1 MKLRSIGRAGIVA
14 ATLTALLLI
23 VAAPAFAHEV
33 RKVGA
38 YQLTVGWQ
46 HEPVYAGTQ
55 NAVQI
60 FVHDAGGAPVDD
72 LGNPVTLKVQ
82 VIFGSTTSEFLDLE
96 PSFDADTGLG
106 THGEWD
112 AAITPTEPGNYTFH
126 LTGSIHGQAIDQ
138 KFTSGA
144 ETFNPVEDPTAIE
157 FPNKTPSASQQ
168 AAAIKQLQAT
178 TAAAASDASSAKD
191 SASTA
196 TTVAIVGIV
205 LAVVLGGVAIGIAMS
220 GRKGRSST

>member
-1 MKLRSIGRAGIVA
+1 MLRPVARVA
-14 ATLTALLLI
+14 AATVAVGTVLFAVASPAL
-23 VAAPAFAHEV
+23 AHEV

-60 FVHDAGGAPVDD
+60 FIHDSSGAPVDD
-72 LGNPVTLKVQ
+72 LGTPPSLKVQ
-82 VIFGSTTSEFLDLE
+82 VVFGAKTSDELDLE

-138 KFTSGA
+138 KFTSGP
-144 ETFNPVEDPTAIE
+144 ETFNSVDDPATIE
-157 FPNKTPSASQQ
+157 FPTKTPSAQQQ
-168 AAAIKQLQAT
+168 AAAITRLQAS
-178 TAAAASDASSAKD
+178 TADAASDASSAKD

-196 TTVAIVGIV
+196 TTVGIVAIV
-205 LAVVLGGVAIGIAMS
+205 LAVVLGGVAIGLAVS
-220 GRKGRSST
+220 ARKGRSSA

>member
-1 MKLRSIGRAGIVA
+1 MLRPSVRAA
-14 ATLTALLLI
+14 AAAAAMFAMLLGL
-23 VAAPAFAHEV
+23 ATPAFAHEV

-60 FVHDAGGAPVDD
+60 FIHDSSGAPVDD
-72 LGNPVTLKVQ
+72 LGTPPSLKVH
-82 VIFGSTTSEFLDLE
+82 VIYGSTTSDALDLE
-96 PSFDADTGLG
+96 PSFDEDTGLG
-106 THGEWD
+106 THGEFD

-138 KFTSGA
+138 KFTSGD
-144 ETFNPVEDPTAIE
+144 ETFNPVDDPATVE
-157 FPNKTPSASQQ
+157 FPTKTPSANQQ
-168 AAAIKQLQAT
+168 AAAITRLQAT
-178 TAAAASDASSAKD
+178 TADAASSASSAKD

-196 TTVAIVGIV
+196 TTVAIVAIV
-205 LAVVLGGVAIGIAMS
+205 VAVVLGGIAIGLALS
-220 GRKGRSST
+220 GRKRRSPA

>member
-1 MKLRSIGRAGIVA
+1 MLRSSTRVA
-14 ATLTALLLI
+14 AA
-23 VAAPAFAHEV
+23 VAAVSAVLLAIATPAFAHEV

-60 FVHDAGGAPVDD
+60 FIHDANGQPVDD

-82 VIFGSTTSEFLDLE
+82 VIFGSKTSEVLDLE

-126 LTGSIHGQAIDQ
+126 LTGSIHGQTIDQ
-138 KFTSGA
+138 KFTSGD
-144 ETFNPVEDPTAIE
+144 ETFNPVDAPATIE
-157 FPNKTPSASQQ
+157 FPTKTPSAQEQ
-168 AAAIKQLQAT
+168 AAAITRLQAT
-178 TAAAASDASSAKD
+178 TADAASDASSAKD

-196 TTVAIVGIV
+196 TTLAIVGIV
-205 LAVVLGGVAIGIAMS
+205 VAVVLGGVAIGLAVS
-220 GRKGRSST
+220 GRKGRTST

>member
-1 MKLRSIGRAGIVA
+1 MQLRPVTRAGLAVVTAVAIVLA
-14 ATLTALLLI
+14 
-23 VAAPAFAHEV
+23 VASPAFAHEV

-46 HEPVYAGTQ
+46 HEPAYAGTE
-55 NAVQI
+55 NGVQI
-60 FVHDAGGAPVDD
+60 FVHDANGTPVDD
-72 LGNPVTLKVQ
+72 LGTPVTLKVQ
-82 VIFGSTTSEFLDLE
+82 AVYSGAPSPYLDLE
-96 PSFDADTGLG
+96 PSWDPDTGLG

-112 AAITPTEPGNYTFH
+112 AAITPTEPGTYTFH

-138 KFTSGA
+138 KFTSSA
-144 ETFNPVEDPTAIE
+144 TTFDPVQDPTAIE

-168 AAAIKQLQAT
+168 AAAIRQLQAT
-178 TAAAASDASSAKD
+178 TADAASEASSAKD

-205 LAVVLGGVAIGIAMS
+205 LAVLLGGAAVALALS
-220 GRKGRSST
+220 SRKGRSST

>member
-1 MKLRSIGRAGIVA
+1 MTLRPFARVA
-14 ATLTALLLI
+14 ATTAAVFAVLLGL
-23 VAAPAFAHEV
+23 ATPALAHEV

-46 HEPVYAGTQ
+46 HEPVYAGTE

-60 FVHDAGGAPVDD
+60 FIHDSSGAPVDD

-82 VIFGSTTSEFLDLE
+82 VIFGSKTSDYLDLG
-96 PSFDADTGLG
+96 PSFDEDTGLG

-138 KFTSGA
+138 KFTSGP
-144 ETFNPVEDPTAIE
+144 ETFNAVDDPATVE
-157 FPNKTPSASQQ
+157 FPTKTPSAQQQ
-168 AAAIKQLQAT
+168 AAAITRLQAT
-178 TAAAASDASSAKD
+178 TADAASDASSAKD

-196 TTVAIVGIV
+196 TTVGVVAIV
-205 LAVVLGGVAIGIAMS
+205 LAVVLGGVAIGLALT
-220 GRKGRSST
+220 GRKARSST